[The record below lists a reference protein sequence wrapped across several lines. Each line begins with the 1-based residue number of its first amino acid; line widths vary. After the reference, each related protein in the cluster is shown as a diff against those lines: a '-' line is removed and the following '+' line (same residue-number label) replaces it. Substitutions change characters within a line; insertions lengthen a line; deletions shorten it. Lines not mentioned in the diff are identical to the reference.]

1 MPTCPTCRTHYP
13 EGSKSCDKDGEGLL
27 PDEAFSSADY
37 DLETGR
43 VVGEY
48 RIEGKLGKGGF
59 GTVYR
64 AVHPLIGKAAAVKV
78 LARQFSSNPQMVSR
92 FIAEARAVNQIRHR
106 HIIDIFSFGSL
117 DDGRQYFVMELLEG
131 MTLDA
136 YVKQHQRLTPEQAIP
151 ILRAIARALDAAH
164 AREIAH
170 RDLKPENVFLA
181 MQDGEVFPKLLDF
194 GIAKLMGDAAG
205 SNGLKTN
212 TGTPIGTPHYMSPEQ
227 CRGRDVDHRTDVYSF
242 GIMAH
247 ELLTGQLPFEGGDIV
262 ELLMKQ
268 VMAPAPA
275 MSSVCSSLSPGLD
288 APVLAMLE
296 KDPARRPRT
305 LGEAIDGLARAAR
318 EAGHDVILAPPPGE
332 SGARIVPPT
341 SSARALAEA
350 ATIGATPVSI
360 QTFQGTAR
368 SADAL
373 DGSGKRSRRL
383 MIALGIAS
391 VVAAGLAVAIRA
403 QSTADDAR
411 ATARSAVSAL
421 PAPPAAIAA
430 PFVEVHVH
438 STPPG
443 ATVLRG
449 GQPLGKTPTK
459 VRLAR
464 GGAKVPITLEL
475 EGHELAKIDVDPAS
489 DVTLSIPLRKTTG
502 SAATTVVTP
511 TPSSVRAP
519 KPASQPA
526 KPTASS
532 KPRTAPAS
540 SGTDIR
546 GELETP
552 FR

>member
-27 PDEAFSSADY
+27 PDEAFLSADC

-117 DDGRQYFVMELLEG
+117 EDGRQYFVMELLEG

-205 SNGLKTN
+205 SNGLRTN

-227 CRGRDVDHRTDVYSF
+227 CRGRGVDHRTDVYSF

-247 ELLTGQLPFEGGDIV
+247 ELLTGQLPFEGGDIM

-275 MSSVCSSLSPGLD
+275 MSSMCPSLSPALD

-318 EAGHDVILAPPPGE
+318 EAGHDVILAPAPGE

-350 ATIGATPVSI
+350 DTIGATPVSV
-360 QTFQGTAR
+360 QTFQGTST

-373 DGSGKRSRRL
+373 DGTGKRSRR
-383 MIALGIAS
+383 MIAAGIAL
-391 VVAAGLAVAIRA
+391 VVAAGLAFALRTA
-403 QSTADDAR
+403 STAGDAQATPR
-411 ATARSAVSAL
+411 AAVSAL
-421 PAPPAAIAA
+421 PSPRAAIT
-430 PFVEVHVH
+430 PFVEVHVQ

-443 ATVLRG
+443 ATVFRG
-449 GQPLGKTPTK
+449 GQQLGKTPTK
-459 VRLAR
+459 VRLPR
-464 GGAKVPITLEL
+464 GGAMVPITLEL
-475 EGHELAKIDVDPAS
+475 EGHELANIDVDPAA
-489 DVTLSIPLRKTTG
+489 DVTLSIPLR
-502 SAATTVVTP
+502 AAAAAAAPKVVTP
-511 TPSSVRAP
+511 TPTPVRT
-519 KPASQPA
+519 PASGVRPTA

-532 KPRTAPAS
+532 KPKTAPAS